1 MKKYFKF
8 KEMYI
13 ALGLAALMT
22 LICIIVI
29 SIKPDAETDY
39 KNYSKKTNILTM
51 NDKSMTL
58 DEAFFI
64 TKNKQAHYEEYYLTY
79 GNPFSWN
86 TPVEYGKTYE
96 DLVLEETLQFV
107 KEVFVLSEYAKENGY
122 ELSDKELK
130 ALEANVDAFIN
141 NSDSKIIK
149 ATNANRDIVTRVYT
163 RTALYD
169 KVCET
174 ILKDVDLT
182 VDKEEARH
190 CLVAIVEI
198 SPQYFDSPER
208 IAEKILERSNS
219 GEVITEVAKLYDT
232 TVEKM
237 SVGKNTKISEE
248 MMNFCLSL
256 KDDECK
262 MTKIGDNYYVVYCYL
277 ADDEL
282 VTQSAKEALKEEKR
296 ASYITEFVTKLEKD
310 TPVTINKEAWET
322 ISFENPI
329 FTKSDIIKDK

>member
-1 MKKYFKF
+1 MKKYLNL

-13 ALGLAALMT
+13 ALGLAALVT
-22 LICIIVI
+22 IICIIVI
-29 SIKPDAETDY
+29 NIKPDAETDF

-51 NDKSMTL
+51 KDKSMTL

-79 GNPFSWN
+79 GNSFSWS
-86 TPVEYGKTYE
+86 TPIEYGKTYE
-96 DLVLEETLQFV
+96 ELVLEETLQFI

-122 ELSDKELK
+122 ELSENDLK
-130 ALEANVDAFIN
+130 ALEANVDAFLN
-141 NSDSKIIK
+141 NSDSKIID
-149 ATNANRDIVTRVYT
+149 ATNANRDIVSRVYT

-190 CLVAIVEI
+190 CLVAIAEI

-208 IAEKILERSNS
+208 IAEEILKRANS
-219 GEVITEVAKLYDT
+219 GEVLAEVAKIYDT
-232 TVEKM
+232 TVEKIN
-237 SVGKNTKISEE
+237 VGKSSNVKEE
-248 MMNFCLSL
+248 MINFCLSL

-262 MTKIGDNYYVVYCYL
+262 MTKIGDSYCVVYCYL

-282 VTQSAKEALKEEKR
+282 VTQSAKEVLEEEKR
-296 ASYITEFVTKLEKD
+296 ASHITEFVTELEKD
-310 TPVTINKEAWET
+310 TPVTINKKAWET
-322 ISFENPI
+322 INFEKAI
-329 FTKSDIIKDK
+329 FTKSDILQSK